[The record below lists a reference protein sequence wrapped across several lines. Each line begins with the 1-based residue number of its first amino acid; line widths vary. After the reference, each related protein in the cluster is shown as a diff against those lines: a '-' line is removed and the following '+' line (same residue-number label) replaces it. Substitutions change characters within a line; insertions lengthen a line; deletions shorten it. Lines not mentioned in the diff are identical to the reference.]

1 MKILAID
8 TTTKFLTIGVY
19 SDGRVSEYNLEIG
32 RQLSDLITLTIKRVL
47 DAAGFD
53 IKDIDYFAC
62 GLGPGSFTGIRTGIS
77 TIKGLAWATNKPVIG
92 VSTLDILAKNV
103 KDTEKQIIPVIDAK
117 RNLIYSC
124 IYKKKSGI
132 LKRRG
137 AYMLVGI
144 DALLKKVKG
153 ESIMLGDA
161 AGLYRDS
168 ILKNLKGAEILD
180 KDYWYPKARNLIELA
195 LEKIKA
201 NELND
206 AFNIRPLYLYPK
218 ECQIKNADSRR
229 LHADKRR

>member
-8 TTTKFLTIGVY
+8 TTTKILTIGVY
-19 SDGRVSEYNLEIG
+19 SDARVSEYNLETG
-32 RQLSDLITLTIKRVL
+32 RKLSNLITLTIIRVL
-47 DAAGFD
+47 DTAELD

-77 TIKGLAWATNKPVIG
+77 TIKGLAWVTNKPVIG
-92 VSTLDILAKNV
+92 VSTLDILAQNV
-103 KDTEKQIIPVIDAK
+103 KDTEKQIIPLIDAK
-117 RNLIYSC
+117 RNLVYSC

-132 LKRRG
+132 LKKTG

-144 DALLKKVKG
+144 DRLCKKAKTG
-153 ESIMLGDA
+153 SIILGDA

-180 KDYWYPKARNLIELA
+180 KDYWYPKAHNLIELA

-201 NELND
+201 NKLND
-206 AFNIRPLYLYPK
+206 AFNITPLYLYPK
-218 ECQIKNADSRR
+218 ECQIKPQIT
-229 LHADKRR
+229 

>member
-1 MKILAID
+1 MKILAVD

-19 SDGRVSEYNLEIG
+19 SDGRVGEYNLEIG
-32 RQLSDLITLTIKRVL
+32 RQLSNLITLTIKRVL
-47 DAAGFD
+47 DASGLD

-103 KDTEKQIIPVIDAK
+103 KCTEKQIVPVIDAK
-117 RNLIYSC
+117 RDLVYSC
-124 IYKKKSGI
+124 IYKNKSGI
-132 LKRRG
+132 LKRSG

-144 DALLKKVKG
+144 EGLLKKVKTG
-153 ESIMLGDA
+153 SIILGDA
-161 AGLYRDS
+161 AGLYKDT

-180 KDYWYPKARNLIELA
+180 KDYWYPKAHNLIELA

-201 NELND
+201 NKLND
-206 AFNIRPLYLYPK
+206 AFNITPLYLYPK
-218 ECQIKNADSRR
+218 ECQIK
-229 LHADKRR
+229 K